1 MSRPRGV
8 LRAVAFLRKRE
19 RQQLPACFLPA
30 QAQGSS
36 RCWRDSNQAALRGLR
51 SGREAA
57 VAAAGG
63 SFKRRHVGAPRAAPS
78 LSLCR
83 RERRRHWENIH
94 SNRGCERREARRCA
108 AVVRQRALPQP
119 ARRAPRV
126 LRSAR
131 ESPVSDEWP
140 RPSAG
145 QNGESGGAE
154 RLLAQRERAAEAR
167 KRRTRGRAFVVLL
180 LLFFRPPSSLGC
192 GGREV
197 WGTIARFDSA
207 AAPLPRS
214 PGDGEE
220 RCMKAERHRC
230 GIEIS
235 PAWLA
240 APACSRSPRFSHGC
254 CCRRRLA
261 APR

>member
-8 LRAVAFLRKRE
+8 LRALAFLRKRE
-19 RQQLPACFLPA
+19 RQQLPVFFLPA
-30 QAQGSS
+30 QARGSS
-36 RCWRDSNQAALRGLR
+36 RCWRDSNRAALRGLR

-78 LSLCR
+78 LSPCR

-119 ARRAPRV
+119 ARRAPRL

-154 RLLAQRERAAEAR
+154 RLLAGARAGGGSAE
-167 KRRTRGRAFVVLL
+167 KEDPRTRV
-180 LLFFRPPSSLGC
+180 RPPPPFFPCSFLPRLWRAGGVGADISVRFGC
-192 GGREV
+192 G
-197 WGTIARFDSA
+197 
-207 AAPLPRS
+207 
-214 PGDGEE
+214 
-220 RCMKAERHRC
+220 
-230 GIEIS
+230 
-235 PAWLA
+235 
-240 APACSRSPRFSHGC
+240 APA
-254 CCRRRLA
+254 
-261 APR
+261 